1 MEAFE
6 NTFDNYFWLANVV
19 QDTLSIIYNE
29 TNNVIIEKI
38 NSILKTLNI
47 EEKHPEKRLVRK
59 HSALITSAFSIASS
73 LSLLLRHFP

>member
-47 EEKHPEKRLVRK
+47 EEKHPEKFVTRFRTFFQEYFFFNFY
-59 HSALITSAFSIASS
+59 IY
-73 LSLLLRHFP
+73 